1 MKNGTL
7 IQEGL
12 ANIKPTNKG
21 LMAAPVVRATFV
33 IPAAAERSS
42 ARTTAIVYDCLV
54 GTSIWLILK
63 RTRRTK
69 TASLRLGISGTRMSK
84 MLEGRCVKTIVLTR
98 PKREARRDASSAEIP
113 AKIFAQKKMTPS
125 VPGFTPNR
133 RKNQY
138 AAKLCTTKPPANES
152 SANRLESFITTRWEW
167 PIPKKL
173 PIVPGKADPS
183 CGKLTSAAGERRV
196 KENANRTPR
205 TAYRTTTTR

>member
-1 MKNGTL
+1 
-7 IQEGL
+7 
-12 ANIKPTNKG
+12 
-21 LMAAPVVRATFV
+21 MAAPGVRPTPV

-42 ARTTAIVYDCLV
+42 ARTTAIVYNCLV
-54 GTSIWLILK
+54 GTPFWLILK

-69 TASLRLGISGTRMSK
+69 TASLRLGISGTRMSR

-133 RKNQY
+133 RKNKY
-138 AAKLCTTKPPANES
+138 AAKLCTTKPPANETRP
-152 SANRLESFITTRWEW
+152 NKLESFITTPWEC

-173 PIVPGKADPS
+173 PIVPGKADRS
-183 CGKLTSAAGERRV
+183 CGKLTSVAGERRV
-196 KENANRTPR
+196 KEYANMTPS
-205 TAYRTTTTR
+205 TAYRPTTTR

>member
-1 MKNGTL
+1 MPAMKNGTL

-21 LMAAPVVRATFV
+21 LMAAPVVRATPV

-84 MLEGRCVKTIVLTR
+84 MLEGRWVKTMVLIS

-113 AKIFAQKKMTPS
+113 AKIFAQKKMTPR

-133 RKNQY
+133 RDNQY
-138 AAKLCTTKPPANES
+138 TAKLCTPNPPEIES
-152 SANRLESFITTRWEW
+152 T
-167 PIPKKL
+167 
-173 PIVPGKADPS
+173 
-183 CGKLTSAAGERRV
+183 
-196 KENANRTPR
+196 
-205 TAYRTTTTR
+205 